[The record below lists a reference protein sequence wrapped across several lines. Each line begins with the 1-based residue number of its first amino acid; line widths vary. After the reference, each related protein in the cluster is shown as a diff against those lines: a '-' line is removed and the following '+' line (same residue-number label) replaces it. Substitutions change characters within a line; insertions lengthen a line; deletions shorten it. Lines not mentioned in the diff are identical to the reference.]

1 MQEIKEKYGGWI
13 MKTNEFIRKLRENLH
28 LSKDYVANFLGIK
41 SSVLSQIESG
51 ERKITKEEAFKMG
64 KLFGVATDSF
74 FNDTEKQLTNML
86 PKDFKTLGKIDQEEI
101 LNLILFKNMMIEE
114 KTI

>member
-1 MQEIKEKYGGWI
+1 
-13 MKTNEFIRKLRENLH
+13 MKTNELIKKLRENLH

-64 KLFGVATDSF
+64 ELFGVAADSF
-74 FNDTEKQLTNML
+74 FNNTEKQLTNML
-86 PKDFKTLGKIDQEEI
+86 PKDFKTLGKNDQEGI